1 MSSVPENI
9 KDLSHLLENAAKE
22 NDEDGWKRFRLP
34 NGQLARM
41 SFSYKGGRG
50 LRYGFRS
57 VRVTLETP
65 KAEKAIFAALVALKG
80 ERVEAERL
88 RYAAIL
94 ADSIDKA
101 QTSEY
106 SPSRDWAQSLDEN
119 PRLRKATAKDW
130 KGVPT
135 VRFVSEL
142 LGHYRPEFAELPA
155 HEQVALL
162 EKAASYVNEYLEALR
177 KMTAFFEYG
186 DPYEGIPKN
195 TVKKAEQY
203 LEAAELKDIMGLR
216 QREVG
221 AALGLP
227 LSDRDQT
234 YGGHARANQFVREG
248 RKIFKE
254 ALGEDG
260 YREYIEA
267 KKAEVERW
275 RSLSVEKRHAELNAE
290 IFDVPADSVLRI
302 MTGDFEEEVSKLEPD
317 KRLAAVYIR
326 AVYETWELPDDP
338 DQPLT
343 PRTEGQ

>member
-1 MSSVPENI
+1 LN
-9 KDLSHLLENAAKE
+9 
-22 NDEDGWKRFRLP
+22 
-34 NGQLARM
+34 
-41 SFSYKGGRG
+41 
-50 LRYGFRS
+50 
-57 VRVTLETP
+57 
-65 KAEKAIFAALVALKG
+65 
-80 ERVEAERL
+80 
-88 RYAAIL
+88 
-94 ADSIDKA
+94 
-101 QTSEY
+101 
-106 SPSRDWAQSLDEN
+106 
-119 PRLRKATAKDW
+119 
-130 KGVPT
+130 
-135 VRFVSEL
+135 
-142 LGHYRPEFAELPA
+142 
-155 HEQVALL
+155 
-162 EKAASYVNEYLEALR
+162 
-177 KMTAFFEYG
+177 
-186 DPYEGIPKN
+186 IPKN
-195 TVKKAEQY
+195 TVKKAEEY

-326 AVYETWELPDDP
+326 AVYETWELSDDP